1 MIFSSIFLQ
10 AGDINPGMINLVM
23 LLLLFS
29 VFYFFFIRPQAKKQ
43 KEQGKFLEDL
53 SKGDEV
59 ALSSGIIGRVNK
71 IEDSI
76 ISIQVDQKTF
86 LRVVKGSI
94 SKEMTEALQA
104 KDEGK

>member
-1 MIFSSIFLQ
+1 MIFSSVFLQ
-10 AGDINPGMINLVM
+10 AGNVNPGMINLVM

-43 KEQGKFLEDL
+43 KEQSKFLEEL
-53 SKGDEV
+53 NKGDEV

-71 IEDSI
+71 IEDNI

-104 KDEGK
+104 QGESK